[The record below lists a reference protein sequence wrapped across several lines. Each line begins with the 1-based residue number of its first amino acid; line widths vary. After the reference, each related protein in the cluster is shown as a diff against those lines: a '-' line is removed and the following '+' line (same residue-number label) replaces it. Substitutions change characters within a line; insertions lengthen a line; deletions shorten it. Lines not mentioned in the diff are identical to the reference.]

1 MSLSGIVTLHQGQL
15 VAQYRKALKWSQQ
28 DLADALGVS
37 LRTVQRLEQ
46 TPMIE
51 DIDRRSF
58 LVKLLGIPAALMA
71 LENDIALSGNKIN
84 LIFNDDPMSFL
95 EDVVATRWKTHLM
108 GGPLN
113 AAQGLERIVNEV
125 AHFEQ
130 EVRGKAW
137 HQRAMAQL
145 CLIYQLSG
153 SVAGDMMGYEQA
165 CTTYKTAYTVADELK
180 DVELMAAIR
189 VRQGIL
195 FMRQEQPLEAITYL
209 EDGLCRIERY
219 GYPQLRG
226 NILMILSEAHA
237 KAQHIQECWH
247 MIGLAESSL
256 EQRPSFRERSYRGC
270 NPSLILAHKGVDALL
285 LQDYDR
291 ALRLMEKSLKTY
303 NPTQTPAH
311 ARLLA
316 RKAEAYYGLHMID
329 ECTITAEEAVILAES
344 VGASNTIT
352 RVKSLYTT
360 LALSEWKREPG
371 VRRLGALLV
380 TQ

>member
-1 MSLSGIVTLHQGQL
+1 MKPNGIVTRHQGQL

-51 DIDRRSF
+51 DVNRRTF

-71 LENDIALSGNKIN
+71 LENDLSFSGNKIN
-84 LIFNDDPMSFL
+84 LVLNDDPMSFL
-95 EDVVATRWKTHLM
+95 EDIVATRWKTHLM

-113 AAQGLERIVNEV
+113 AAHGLERVVKEV

-145 CLIYQLSG
+145 CLMYQLRG
-153 SVAGDMMGYEQA
+153 SVAGDLMQYEQA
-165 CTTYKTAYTVADELK
+165 IITYKTAFVVAKELQ
-180 DVELMAAIR
+180 DAELMAAIR

-195 FMRQEQPLEAITYL
+195 FMRQEQPIKAITYL
-209 EDGLCRIERY
+209 NDGLHLVDGN
-219 GYPQLRG
+219 GYPQLKG

-237 KAQHIQECWH
+237 KAGQAQTCWQ
-247 MIGLAESSL
+247 MIGLAESTI
-256 EQRPSFRERSYRGC
+256 EQQSSPHERSYRSC
-270 NPSLILAHKGVDALL
+270 NPSAILAHKGVDALL
-285 LQDYDR
+285 LHDYDR
-291 ALRLMEKSLKTY
+291 ALRLIDKSLKNY

-311 ARLLA
+311 ARFLA
-316 RKAEAYYGLHMID
+316 RKSEAYYGLHMID
-329 ECTITAEEAVILAES
+329 ECVATAEISFTLATS
-344 VGASNTIT
+344 VGASNTVA
-352 RVKSLYTT
+352 RVNDLYTS
-360 LALSEWKREPG
+360 LALSSWKNEPA
-371 VRRLGALLV
+371 VRRLGALLA